1 MSNLKRA
8 SLTLMVVVG
17 LISASSFAAQA
28 QDLRVG
34 VFDPQRVSEETDLG
48 QQLQAELG
56 AFQATKQKE
65 IDDKRLQVEQMQDQ
79 LRTQELSLSSATR
92 TKMEKDIQRRV
103 LFLEAAQETA
113 TREMQLELAA
123 AKMLFE
129 EKLLIAVQEFGKSEQ
144 FSLILDRSLVAWAD
158 KTVDVTGALI
168 DVFNRMFPADS
179 GGS

>member
-1 MSNLKRA
+1 MSKSMRTFLIM
-8 SLTLMVVVG
+8 LVVG
-17 LISASSFAAQA
+17 LVASGSFAVQA
-28 QDLRVG
+28 QELRVG
-34 VFDPQRVSEETDLG
+34 VFDPQRVSEETNLG
-48 QQLQAELG
+48 KQLQSELG
-56 AFQATKQKE
+56 AFQAMKQKE
-65 IDDKRLQVEQMQDQ
+65 IDDKRVQVEQMQEQ

-123 AKMLFE
+123 AKILFE
-129 EKLLIAVQEFGKSEQ
+129 EKLLISVQEFGKSEE

-158 KTVDVTGALI
+158 KTVDITGALI
-168 DVFNRMFPADS
+168 DVFNRMFPADT

>member
-1 MSNLKRA
+1 MNKSMRTFLIM
-8 SLTLMVVVG
+8 LVVG
-17 LISASSFAAQA
+17 LVASGSFAVQA
-28 QDLRVG
+28 QELRVG
-34 VFDPQRVSEETDLG
+34 VFDPQRVSEETNLG
-48 QQLQAELG
+48 KQLQSELG
-56 AFQATKQKE
+56 AFQAMKQKE
-65 IDDKRLQVEQMQDQ
+65 IDDKRVQVEQMQEQ

-123 AKMLFE
+123 AKILFE
-129 EKLLIAVQEFGKSEQ
+129 EKLLISVQEFGKSEE

-158 KTVDVTGALI
+158 KTVDITGALI
-168 DVFNRMFPADS
+168 DVFNRMFPADT

>member
-1 MSNLKRA
+1 MNKSMRTFLIM
-8 SLTLMVVVG
+8 LVVG
-17 LISASSFAAQA
+17 LVASGSFAVQA
-28 QDLRVG
+28 QELRVG
-34 VFDPQRVSEETDLG
+34 VFDPQRVSEETNLG
-48 QQLQAELG
+48 KQLQGELG
-56 AFQATKQKE
+56 AFQATKQRE
-65 IDDKRLQVEQMQDQ
+65 IDDKRVQVEQMQEQ

-129 EKLLIAVQEFGKSEQ
+129 EKLLISVQEFGKSEE

-158 KTVDVTGALI
+158 KTVDITGALI
-168 DVFNRMFPADS
+168 DVFNRMFPADT

>member
-1 MSNLKRA
+1 MSKAMRTFLIM
-8 SLTLMVVVG
+8 LVVG
-17 LISASSFAAQA
+17 LVASGSFAVQA
-28 QDLRVG
+28 QELRIG
-34 VFDPQRVSEETDLG
+34 VFDPQRVSEETNLG
-48 QQLQAELG
+48 KQLQGELG
-56 AFQATKQKE
+56 AFQATKQRE
-65 IDDKRLQVEQMQDQ
+65 IDDKRAQVEQMQEQ

-92 TKMEKDIQRRV
+92 NKMEKDIQRRV

-129 EKLLIAVQEFGKSEQ
+129 EKLLISVQEFGKSEE

-158 KTVDVTGALI
+158 KTVDITGALI

>member
-1 MSNLKRA
+1 MNKSMRTFLIM
-8 SLTLMVVVG
+8 LVVG
-17 LISASSFAAQA
+17 LAASGSFAVQA
-28 QDLRVG
+28 QELRIG
-34 VFDPQRVSEETDLG
+34 VFDPQRVSEETNLG
-48 QQLQAELG
+48 RQLQNELG
-56 AFQATKQKE
+56 AFQAMKQKE
-65 IDDKRLQVEQMQDQ
+65 IDDKRVQVEQMQGQ

-92 TKMEKDIQRRV
+92 NKMEKDIQRRV

-129 EKLLIAVQEFGKSEQ
+129 EKLLISVQEFGKSEE

-158 KTVDVTGALI
+158 KTVDITGALI
-168 DVFNRMFPADS
+168 DVFNRMFPADT